1 MPRVV
6 APFVVRVPPP
16 LQVLLDLARVRV
28 RVGVGVGVRVR
39 VNPEPNPNPNP
50 NSSTVARS
58 TPPCAAF
65 WWPLAATWCL
75 VRGDT
80 GGKQARYRGDIAA
93 M

>member
-6 APFVVRVPPP
+6 AAFVVRVPPP

-58 TPPCAAF
+58 TPPCATF
-65 WWPLAATWCL
+65 WWPLAATWCP
-75 VRGDT
+75 VPVTSQTSGCACRG
-80 GGKQARYRGDIAA
+80 
-93 M
+93 